1 MILWQDIY
9 SKIAYLFTGIL
20 ITQLALYIWLLDY
33 HNISIIEEPQAFIE
47 NEAGHKLKKKKN
59 WISKWIFS
67 LGKTM
72 ALKLMQPLCC
82 SNISENFWVNATKYS
97 SYISETFRGKYPG
110 YLTLSQEGT
119 QTCNGLV

>member
-47 NEAGHKLKKKKN
+47 NEAGHKLKKKK
-59 WISKWIFS
+59 
-67 LGKTM
+67 KT
-72 ALKLMQPLCC
+72 
-82 SNISENFWVNATKYS
+82 
-97 SYISETFRGKYPG
+97 
-110 YLTLSQEGT
+110 
-119 QTCNGLV
+119 GLVSEFSALVKQWL